1 MKILFFLF
9 LFSFC
14 IVSKTSAQT
23 TYTLDSVNTIG
34 FKKIVFNYDQ
44 FDRHIQTLNY
54 QVGNQATYE
63 LAEIT
68 SYVYDNNNNLVE
80 LESSNVQNNVVTPA
94 SKTLLNY
101 NAQGQV
107 SSITNLWYEVA
118 SSIYWNSSKTDYIR
132 NANGDVINELF
143 FNYQINLWELSG
155 QQTYT
160 YIANNPVERVFQFT
174 NDNGITFINSSRQ
187 TYTYN
192 TNNFPTEQ
200 VDFTWINSS
209 WEPTNKSTYAYDA
222 SNNVIQILNYYMNNS
237 TWVANFKEELS
248 YNVVNDFINYESFA
262 KVGPNWVPEYKKVNS
277 FDAPLLQDL
286 VVPTDFSFN
295 SKLDVEEIFEAIG
308 PTWSLVKTGIYSYS
322 EEITNSVTSI
332 NDSKISV
339 YPIPSNDILNILV
352 ENDSKQAKIFNSF
365 GKLLLEVNLI
375 NGLNQFSLEGLS
387 AGTYFLNDDT
397 NNLIVRFIVVN

>member
-1 MKILFFLF
+1 MKFLNLFTMLCFF
-9 LFSFC
+9 
-14 IVSKTSAQT
+14 IVSKSFAQT
-23 TYTLDSVNTIG
+23 IYTLDSINTPG

-44 FDRHIQTLNY
+44 FDRHIQTLSY
-54 QVGNQATYE
+54 QFGNQANYE
-63 LAEIT
+63 LSEIT
-68 SYVYDNNNNLVE
+68 SYVFDNNNNMVE
-80 LESSNVQNNVVTPA
+80 QESFYVQNSVVTPGY
-94 SKTLLNY
+94 KTLLNY
-101 NAQGQV
+101 NTQGQV

-118 SSIYWNSSKTDYIR
+118 SSTYYNSNKTDYIR
-132 NANGDVINELF
+132 NTNGDVVSELF
-143 FNYQINLWELSG
+143 FNYQINFWELSG

-160 YIANNPVERVFQFT
+160 YIANNPVERVFQYT
-174 NDNGITFINSSRQ
+174 IDNGTTFVNSSRQ

-192 TNNFPTEQ
+192 PNNFPTEQ
-200 VDFTWINSS
+200 VDYTWINPT
-209 WEPTNKSTYAYDA
+209 WDPTNKTTYTYDA
-222 SNNVIQILNYYMNNS
+222 SNNVTQTLNYFMINS
-237 TWVANFKEELS
+237 TWDENLKEELS
-248 YNVVNDFINYESFA
+248 YNAVNDFIIYESFS

-308 PTWSLVKTGIYSYS
+308 PAWSLVKTGIYSYS

-375 NGLNQFSLEGLS
+375 NGLNQLSLEGLS
-387 AGTYFLNDDT
+387 TGTYFINDET
-397 NNLIVRFIVVN
+397 NNLNVRFIVVN